1 MIVNIEDWKKNT
13 NKEIEHWDI
22 VLREYKQNPDSYFF
36 KYVEKRLSY
45 ESPLQKTITTLFTNI
60 KNDPIS
66 ILDVGSG
73 PLPFLGRKT
82 NRKISLTAIDTLA
95 LEYYKLYDKYQ
106 VFPPLAPVAIDA
118 TNLSSHYV
126 KNAFDIVYAR
136 NSIDHTF
143 DPIKCIY
150 NMIFVSKKYIVL
162 EHKINEGEI
171 ESYQGLHQW
180 NFNTKNNKFYITDK
194 DGYEMC
200 INEIFN
206 SVKITTS
213 IVEEEEEKIK
223 NWLLVI
229 IEI

>member
-1 MIVNIEDWKKNT
+1 
-13 NKEIEHWDI
+13 
-22 VLREYKQNPDSYFF
+22 
-36 KYVEKRLSY
+36 
-45 ESPLQKTITTLFTNI
+45 
-60 KNDPIS
+60 
-66 ILDVGSG
+66 
-73 PLPFLGRKT
+73 
-82 NRKISLTAIDTLA
+82 
-95 LEYYKLYDKYQ
+95 
-106 VFPPLAPVAIDA
+106 
-118 TNLSSHYV
+118 V